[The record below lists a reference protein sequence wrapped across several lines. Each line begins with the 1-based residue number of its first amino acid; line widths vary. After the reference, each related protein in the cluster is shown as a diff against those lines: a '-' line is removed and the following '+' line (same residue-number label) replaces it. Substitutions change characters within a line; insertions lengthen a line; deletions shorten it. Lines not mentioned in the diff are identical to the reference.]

1 MKTRSTGLAALLLA
15 AAFACGAQEPQGL
28 AGETPAAGFDAVP
41 PDGEAAA
48 EEAAQ
53 QAGQRYYR
61 RVAGELAATGKPR
74 ELAFAATLLQLVDE
88 PEEAIV
94 PAGDAPSRSSLRDPR
109 VGQWRRLA
117 SARAGSDVLANALLM
132 QGDGRE
138 DAATLREAA
147 LRWGKLEPDNL
158 APVVFARTPVAEWL
172 PRAGA
177 FARFDAHYYEQAR
190 WMIAALR
197 DHPMRPDESPVPG
210 VGTIPE
216 DVTAM
221 AVAGILAAVAQPVQ
235 ILQSKEC
242 LWPDQI
248 DSVPGRRA
256 DCRQVARILVESSD
270 TSLAEWVGLSLL
282 RATASTPAEAGDAAA
297 RQRRKDWQM
306 TEWGRLAREQDDM
319 GAAQFA
325 SLLRDPAIDN
335 EQALVARVLAG
346 AGVPLD
352 PPEGWRAPWETP
364 PGGRAPSR

>member
-1 MKTRSTGLAALLLA
+1 MKTRSTCLAALLLA
-15 AAFACGAQEPQGL
+15 AAFACGAQEPQAPGDEGM
-28 AGETPAAGFDAVP
+28 AAQAAGFDPAP
-41 PDGEAAA
+41 PDGDA
-48 EEAAQ
+48 EAAQ
-53 QAGQRYYR
+53 AGERYYR
-61 RVAGELAATGKPR
+61 RVAGELAATGRPR

-88 PEEAIV
+88 PEQGA
-94 PAGDAPSRSSLRDPR
+94 PGGDAPSRPSPRDPR

-117 SARAGSDVLANALLM
+117 SARAGSDVLANALLV

-138 DAATLREAA
+138 GAETLREAA

-172 PRAGA
+172 PRARV
-177 FARFDAHYYEQAR
+177 FSRFDAHYYEQAR

-197 DHPMRPDESPVPG
+197 EHPMRPDESAVLG
-210 VGTIPE
+210 VDTIPE

-242 LWPDQI
+242 LWPEQI

-270 TSLAEWVGLSLL
+270 TSFAEWVGLSLL
-282 RATASTPAEAGDAAA
+282 RATARTPAEASDAAA

-325 SLLRDPAIDN
+325 ALLRDPAIAN
-335 EQALVARVLAG
+335 EQELVARVLTD

-352 PPEGWRAPWETP
+352 PPEGWRPPWETP
-364 PGGRAPSR
+364 SGGRTPSR